1 MWAYLSF
8 HQTLQ
13 PWNKTQSWNFV
24 FQVEL
29 KLYSILLAL
38 DHFSICLVQGI
49 WDELATHLLGIKF
62 ICWVEEIGLCI
73 QWSPLVF
80 SIREPII
87 YIYIYITPT
96 LYTSTFRGCFV
107 SSLLVL
113 DCSFQGGFEGVLI
126 DVVLTH
132 DKF

>member
-1 MWAYLSF
+1 MSWPHIYWGSSLYVGWKRLDFVYNDPLLSS
-8 HQTLQ
+8 Q
-13 PWNKTQSWNFV
+13 
-24 FQVEL
+24 
-29 KLYSILLAL
+29 
-38 DHFSICLVQGI
+38 
-49 WDELATHLLGIKF
+49 LGNQ
-62 ICWVEEIGLCI
+62 L
-73 QWSPLVF
+73 
-80 SIREPII
+80 
-87 YIYIYITPT
+87 YIYITPT